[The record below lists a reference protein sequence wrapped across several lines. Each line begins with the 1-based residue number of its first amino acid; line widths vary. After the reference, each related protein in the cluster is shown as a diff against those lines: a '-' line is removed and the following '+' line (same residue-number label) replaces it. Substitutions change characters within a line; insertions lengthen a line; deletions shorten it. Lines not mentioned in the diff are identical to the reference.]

1 MGGASCRCRERLGV
15 CIVKRRVENLMRV
28 AKEVVSLFKLHAAV
42 VAFLL
47 TLAEISG
54 APTLSATGLSQTI
67 DSSTTLEQIIS
78 WSNAASNAVTIHINS
93 TSSSEANNTLHVLSS
108 LVISNPYRTTIIG
121 HPVMYASYVSLL
133 NTSSKMVYYD
143 YIQVGAYPKVVFDDG
158 SVPFFD
164 VSSYR
169 KLSLAGLTLTATAQ
183 ACIAVSE
190 GEVAVSN
197 CTFTDNTGCV
207 VNAHHSLVT
216 ISDTVVANNTNPSGS
231 IMVFR
236 ANTSATLE
244 RNAMTFNSAA
254 THGGVISAS
263 NSAVDLIECAL
274 EANRVVSSYGS
285 GGAISVNSSRLNIV
299 DSLVAYNLAAYGGGI
314 CAKYGSTVT
323 VAGSAFERNIASILG
338 DYNYSETNS
347 GGGGAISL
355 LTHSSLQIEKSSF
368 LQNRVGPG
376 SSGGAIRAESAS
388 VGVKQSAFGGNVAYP
403 PGKGGAVF
411 CTDCTFTVE
420 GQNQFAAKTHDD
432 VPKKKKA
439 APVEDA
445 MDKIEKDTKE
455 SKVPSSTMYQAEGPT
470 YATMK
475 AGDAKGPWTK
485 ARPMKNGDVLDKPNR
500 FPGEQPAPD
509 VGAHGVPEKYY
520 TNEWQANYTAT
531 APTTRLGVFLARVT
545 NDFRYDILR
554 DMVHDVLEYYEVAWK
569 QNKQPFLPMGDGAL
583 LYLMNATYT
592 SPSFQCSECDFSK

>member
-1 MGGASCRCRERLGV
+1 MGRRRCRERLGV
-15 CIVKRRVENLMRV
+15 CVLCQARVENLMRV

-78 WSNAASNAVTIHINS
+78 WSNAASNEVTIHINS

-133 NTSSKMVYYD
+133 NTTSKVVYYD

-207 VNAHHSLVT
+207 VNAHHSLMT
-216 ISDTVVANNTNPSGS
+216 I
-231 IMVFR
+231 
-236 ANTSATLE
+236 
-244 RNAMTFNSAA
+244 NSAA

-432 VPKKKKA
+432 VPKTKKA

-520 TNEWQANYTAT
+520 TN
-531 APTTRLGVFLARVT
+531 
-545 NDFRYDILR
+545 
-554 DMVHDVLEYYEVAWK
+554 
-569 QNKQPFLPMGDGAL
+569 
-583 LYLMNATYT
+583 
-592 SPSFQCSECDFSK
+592 